1 MAKSE
6 GGEKVLCTNKAARR
20 DYAIGDTY
28 EAGIVLVGT
37 EVKALREGKADLKD
51 SYARV
56 EEEEVFLHELNISP
70 YTFGNRANHN
80 PMRVRKLLLHK
91 REIKRLYGKSR
102 ERGFTLIPLR
112 MYFKRGKIK
121 VELGIARGKK
131 YVDRRDEI
139 KRREDERD
147 MERAL
152 RGRNRG

>member
-20 DYAIGDTY
+20 DYVIEETY
-28 EAGIVLVGT
+28 ESGIVLVGT

-51 SYARV
+51 SFARV
-56 EEEEVFLHELNISP
+56 EEEEVFLHDMNISP
-70 YTFGNRANHN
+70 YTFGNRANHDSL
-80 PMRVRKLLLHK
+80 RIRKLLLHK
-91 REIKRLYGKSR
+91 REIKKLYGKSR

-112 MYFKRGKIK
+112 LYFKRGKVK
-121 VELGIARGKK
+121 VELAVARGKK

-152 RGRNRG
+152 RNRNR

>member
-20 DYAIGDTY
+20 DYVIEETY
-28 EAGIVLVGT
+28 ESGIVLVGT

-51 SYARV
+51 SFARV
-56 EEEEVFLHELNISP
+56 QEEEVFLHDMNISP
-70 YTFGNRANHN
+70 YTFGNRANHD
-80 PMRVRKLLLHK
+80 PLRIRKLLLHR
-91 REIKRLYGKSR
+91 REIKKLYGKSR

-112 MYFKRGKIK
+112 LYFKRGKVK
-121 VELGIARGKK
+121 VELAVARGKK

-152 RGRNRG
+152 RNRNR